1 MRVRSIASS
10 LAFVLVLASCT
21 SDELRP
27 EPGEE
32 LAGGET
38 TVFDAGT
45 HAFMLSARNL
55 EDMHESAFFV
65 GNSFFNKNWVIA
77 PSSTTARDGL
87 GPTFNARSCSGCH
100 FKDGRGRPP
109 LTDDE
114 PLLSMLVRLSVPG
127 EGPNGDPLPEP
138 NYGGQLQGDAIP
150 GVPREADVLVTWTE
164 TPGSYADGETY
175 SLRSPAISF
184 SNLAYGPMASD
195 VLTSARVAPQ
205 MIGLGLLEAL
215 DEATIL
221 AFADPDDADQNGIS
235 GRPNYVWDPI
245 SESTVI
251 GRFGWKANQPGLRQQ
266 NAGAFLGDIGITSSV
281 HDQQNCPPSQAECQG
296 AMTGGDPELS
306 DDLLDDITTYSRLL
320 AVPARRSVDD
330 AEVLAGREQFHALG
344 CADCHVPQLQTGE
357 LEDFP
362 EVSNQAIW
370 PYTDLL
376 LHDMGEGLGDERPD
390 FEADGSEW
398 RTPPLWGIGLFAVVN
413 DHTFYLHDGRAR
425 NLAEAVLWHGGEA
438 EAAKQAFVEADATD
452 RAALLRFLESL

>member
-1 MRVRSIASS
+1 MRIIGSS
-10 LAFVLVLASCT
+10 LVFAVALATCT

-55 EDMHESAFFV
+55 DDAHESAFFV

-87 GPTFNARSCSGCH
+87 GPTFNSRSCSGCH

-109 LTDDE
+109 LTNDE
-114 PLLSMLVRLSVPG
+114 PLTSMLVRLSVPG
-127 EGPNGDPLPEP
+127 ERPNGEPLAEP
-138 NYGGQLQGDAIP
+138 NYGGQLQGEAIP
-150 GVPREADVLVTWTE
+150 GVPVEALVSVSWTE
-164 TPGSYADGETY
+164 MAGTYADGEPY
-175 SLRSPAISF
+175 SLRSPTISF
-184 SNLAYGPMASD
+184 FALAYGPMAQD

-215 DEATIL
+215 DEDTIL
-221 AFADPDDADQNGIS
+221 SFADPEDADRDGIS
-235 GRPNYVWDPI
+235 GRPNYVWDPLTQT
-245 SESTVI
+245 TVL

-281 HDQQNCPPSQAECQG
+281 HAQQNCPPAQAECL
-296 AMTGGDPELS
+296 AALTGGEPELS
-306 DDLLDDITTYSRLL
+306 DDLLDDVTTYSRLL
-320 AVPARRSVDD
+320 AVPARREVDD
-330 AEVLAGREQFHALG
+330 PEVLAGREQFHALG
-344 CADCHVPQLQTGE
+344 CADCHVPRLRTGTMPN
-357 LEDFP
+357 FP
-362 EVSNQAIW
+362 EVSNQTIW

-376 LHDMGEGLGDERPD
+376 LHDMGEGLADERPD

-398 RTPPLWGIGLFAVVN
+398 RTPPLWGIGLFSVVN

-438 EAAKQAFVEADATD
+438 EAAKQAFVEADAAG